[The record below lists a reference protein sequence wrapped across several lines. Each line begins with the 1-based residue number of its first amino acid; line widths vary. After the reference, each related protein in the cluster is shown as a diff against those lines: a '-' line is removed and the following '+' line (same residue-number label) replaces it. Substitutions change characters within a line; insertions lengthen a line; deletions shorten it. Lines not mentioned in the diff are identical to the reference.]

1 MSIIDYSIK
10 NRVVTIYL
18 TVILIVGGILSYVKL
33 GKLEDPEFRVKEAI
47 VLTLYPGANPHQ
59 VELEVTDEIESAL
72 QQIGHTEYI
81 ESMSKAGYSE
91 VKIKLKEDLKAEVID
106 QYWDNVRKKIN
117 DVQSKLPTGALPSIV
132 MDDYGDVYGMFF
144 AITSDGYSTEELN
157 DYVTYIRR
165 ELQGLSGVSKTTVY
179 GKVDTAVEVLIDR
192 EKVSALGINEKL
204 ILASFLSQNL
214 PAYSS
219 GMEHGDLKIRVNI
232 NEGFNSLDD
241 IGNLVIFSKDNLRGG
256 EEVVLLKDIATIKK
270 SQVTPIRNKMRYN
283 GKEAMGL
290 MLSPETGTNV
300 IDTGKQIEEKLQE
313 IKSNLPKGIEIEKI
327 YYQPELV
334 TTAIG
339 QFVSNLV
346 ASVVVVVGVLLFTMG
361 MRSGLIIGSGL
372 ILSILGTLIY
382 MLAVKMDMQRVSLG
396 SFIIAMGMLVDNA
409 IVIVDGVLAD
419 MEKGE
424 ERYTSLTKTAKKTA
438 IPLLGATVIAVMAF
452 LPMYLMPTDAGEYIS
467 SLFWIMAVSLG
478 LSWVLAL
485 TQIPVFC
492 DLFLQVKKREEKGK
506 KEKFFEFCHNFLEKV
521 LAHRVLSLG
530 VVIGAFIFSM
540 ILFTR
545 LPITFFPDSD
555 KKGFVVNLWL
565 PEGTSLNKTDEI
577 SKIVENEI
585 LKDENVTVAAGAVGG
600 SPSRYYVATIPELPN
615 ESFSQIIVAVK
626 DLDSVNRVGKNI
638 KKFVSENIPD
648 ARVEIRKYVNGIP
661 TRYPVELRISGADP
675 YVLRELSKNVMDIMR
690 KTPHTENIQT
700 DWKNKVLTWAPKLA
714 QNVERKNMIS
724 PMDVANSISKATDG
738 VTIGKYKEGTELMP
752 IIIREKSGGQQIDVN
767 SIGQIPVWGLGLK
780 NLPLNKIIEKEELK
794 WEDPEIHRRNR
805 VRTITVQCDVKDG
818 QTAESVRKM
827 IAKEVEK
834 LDIPANYKLEW
845 GGEYY
850 EQNKNVSAVL
860 SSVPL
865 QGIIMFS
872 ICVFLFASLRDPFII
887 FVILPLSF
895 IGIAPGLFISGRS
908 FGFMSIIGAISLTGM
923 MIKNSIVLIDEIK
936 YEINIEKKD
945 PYTAVIDSAVSRIR
959 PVSMASVTT
968 IFGMLPLVFDPLY
981 GDMAITIVFGLTAS
995 TMLTLF
1001 VVPLLY
1007 AMLYKI
1013 KKND

>member
-1 MSIIDYSIK
+1 
-10 NRVVTIYL
+10 
-18 TVILIVGGILSYVKL
+18 
-33 GKLEDPEFRVKEAI
+33 
-47 VLTLYPGANPHQ
+47 
-59 VELEVTDEIESAL
+59 
-72 QQIGHTEYI
+72 
-81 ESMSKAGYSE
+81 
-91 VKIKLKEDLKAEVID
+91 
-106 QYWDNVRKKIN
+106 
-117 DVQSKLPTGALPSIV
+117 
-132 MDDYGDVYGMFF
+132 
-144 AITSDGYSTEELN
+144 
-157 DYVTYIRR
+157 
-165 ELQGLSGVSKTTVY
+165 
-179 GKVDTAVEVLIDR
+179 
-192 EKVSALGINEKL
+192 
-204 ILASFLSQNL
+204 
-214 PAYSS
+214 
-219 GMEHGDLKIRVNI
+219 
-232 NEGFNSLDD
+232 
-241 IGNLVIFSKDNLRGG
+241 
-256 EEVVLLKDIATIKK
+256 
-270 SQVTPIRNKMRYN
+270 
-283 GKEAMGL
+283 MGL

-521 LAHRVLSLG
+521 LAHRMLSLG
-530 VVIGAFIFSM
+530 VVIGAFVFSM

-638 KKFVSENIPD
+638 KKFVNENIPD

-675 YVLRELSKNVMDIMR
+675 YVLRELSKDVMDIMR

-752 IIIREKSGGQQIDVN
+752 IVIREKSGGQQIDVN
-767 SIGQIPVWGLGLK
+767 SIGQK

-818 QTAESVRKM
+818 QTAESVRKL

>member
-204 ILASFLSQNL
+204 IVASFLSQNL

-232 NEGFNSLDD
+232 NEGFNSLED

-424 ERYTSLTKTAKKTA
+424 ERYTSLTKTA

-521 LAHRVLSLG
+521 LAHRMLSLG
-530 VVIGAFIFSM
+530 IVIGAFVFSM

-585 LKDENVTVAAGAVGG
+585 LKDENVTVAAGAVGS

-626 DLDSVNRVGKNI
+626 DLESVNRVGKNI
-638 KKFVSENIPD
+638 KKFVNENIPD

-675 YVLRELSKNVMDIMR
+675 YVLRELSKDVMDIMR

-752 IIIREKSGGQQIDVN
+752 IVIREKSGGQQIDVN

-818 QTAESVRKM
+818 QTAESVRKL

>member
-117 DVQSKLPTGALPSIV
+117 DVQSKLPTGALPPIV

-232 NEGFNSLDD
+232 NEGFNSLED

-300 IDTGKQIEEKLQE
+300 IDTGKQIEEKLQV

-424 ERYTSLTKTAKKTA
+424 DRYTSLTKTAKKTA

-492 DLFLQVKKREEKGK
+492 DLFLQIKKREEKGK

-521 LAHRVLSLG
+521 LAHRMLSLG
-530 VVIGAFIFSM
+530 IVIGAFVFSM

-626 DLDSVNRVGKNI
+626 DLESVNRVGKNI
-638 KKFVSENIPD
+638 KKFVNENIPD

-661 TRYPVELRISGADP
+661 TRYPVEFRISGADP

-752 IIIREKSGGQQIDVN
+752 IVIREKSGGQQIDVN

-945 PYTAVIDSAVSRIR
+945 PYIAVIDSAVSRIR